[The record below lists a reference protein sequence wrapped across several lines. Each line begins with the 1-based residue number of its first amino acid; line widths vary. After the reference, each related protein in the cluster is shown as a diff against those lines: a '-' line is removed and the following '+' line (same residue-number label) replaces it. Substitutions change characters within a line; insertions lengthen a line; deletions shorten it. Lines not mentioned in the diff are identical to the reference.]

1 MLSMTSDR
9 GYKEIDF
16 EFLIPEIVYT
26 STTCLNTQMAE
37 PGAGFDSRGLGLR
50 AQKKLLGK
58 MSSKKIAMTFIDE
71 TTGRVLDNAHKLL
84 KQYKESKKEADKILK
99 YIIKSVVKVGI
110 LYKNDQFNRDE
121 LSLVDK
127 FKQKFH
133 SLAMT
138 VVSFHQVDFTYDK
151 AFMRKS
157 LEECRQLLQSII
169 ERHLTD
175 KSKTRV
181 DLVFHTFCEPEFLDA
196 VFTNTSYK
204 SLMDAII
211 DDLNALMDQGNL

>member
-1 MLSMTSDR
+1 
-9 GYKEIDF
+9 
-16 EFLIPEIVYT
+16 
-26 STTCLNTQMAE
+26 MAE

-71 TTGRVLDNAHKLL
+71 TTGRLLDNAHKVLR
-84 KQYKESKKEADKILK
+84 QYKGNKKEADKLLK

-121 LSLVDK
+121 LSTVDQ

-151 AFMRKS
+151 AFLRKNV
-157 LEECRQLLQSII
+157 EECRQLLQSII

-175 KSKTRV
+175 KSKSRV
-181 DLVFHTFCEPEFLDA
+181 DLVFHTFYEPELLDA
-196 VFTNTSYK
+196 VFTSEEYK
-204 SLMDAII
+204 PLMDSIVE
-211 DDLNALMDQGNL
+211 DLTKLMDEGNL

>member
-1 MLSMTSDR
+1 
-9 GYKEIDF
+9 
-16 EFLIPEIVYT
+16 
-26 STTCLNTQMAE
+26 MAE

-71 TTGRVLDNAHKLL
+71 TTGRVLDNAHKVL
-84 KQYKESKKEADKILK
+84 KQYKGNKKEADKILK

-121 LSLVDK
+121 LDQVAQ
-127 FKQKFH
+127 FKVKFH

-151 AFMRKS
+151 TFLRTS
-157 LEECRQLLQSII
+157 LEECRQMLQAII
-169 ERHLTD
+169 ERHLTE

-181 DLVFHTFCEPEFLDA
+181 DLVFHTFCESEFLDA
-196 VFTNTSYK
+196 VFTNAAYK
-204 SLMDAII
+204 PIMDAIVV
-211 DDLNALMDQGNL
+211 DLNLLMDEGNL

>member
-1 MLSMTSDR
+1 
-9 GYKEIDF
+9 
-16 EFLIPEIVYT
+16 
-26 STTCLNTQMAE
+26 MAE

-71 TTGRVLDNAHKLL
+71 TTGRVLDNAHKVL
-84 KQYKESKKEADKILK
+84 KQYKGHKKEADKVLK

-110 LYKNDQFNRDE
+110 LYKNDQFNREE
-121 LSLVDK
+121 LTNVEL

-138 VVSFHQVDFTYDK
+138 LVSFHQVDFTYDK
-151 AFMRKS
+151 AFLRKS
-157 LEECRQLLQSII
+157 LEECKQLLQTII
-169 ERHLTD
+169 ARHLTD

-181 DLVFHTFCEPEFLDA
+181 DIVFNTFSEPEFLDA
-196 VFTNTSYK
+196 VFTNQSFK
-204 SLMDAII
+204 SIMEAIVADLNTLMDE
-211 DDLNALMDQGNL
+211 GNL